1 MCKFG
6 MGGDAKG
13 PGMRCSV
20 SSFLILL
27 SMICGSSKA
36 DFKFAH
42 CTVGAHH
49 NPHQN
54 LLENPLLMSVC
65 LPDEIPPIMY

>member
-6 MGGDAKG
+6 KGGDAKG
-13 PGMRCSV
+13 LQCV
-20 SSFLILL
+20 VALVLFKILL
-27 SMICGSSKA
+27 SIYGSSKA

-54 LLENPLLMSVC
+54 LFENPLLMSLY
-65 LPDEIPPIMY
+65 LPHENLPTMY

>member
-6 MGGDAKG
+6 KGGYAKG
-13 PGMRCSV
+13 PAMRCSV

-42 CTVGAHH
+42 RVTLWV
-49 NPHQN
+49 P
-54 LLENPLLMSVC
+54 S
-65 LPDEIPPIMY
+65 